1 MSVVEDVLP
10 SRFSISGMDARRKI
24 TLLVTILFFA
34 ILIFAT
40 VTTTGFYS
48 VQNFKAI
55 ITAAAI
61 VGIIAVGM
69 TYIVIS
75 GNLFS
80 LSVGITAAVSAS
92 TFIWALRF
100 GLVGAVIIA
109 VVFGAVV
116 IGLQGLLIGFTG
128 ANPIIVTIAAGA
140 LQEAV
145 AIWIT
150 GGVSVYP
157 PENSPSFAFLVSPLF
172 GIPFPVYVFVVA
184 VVLGE
189 VFIKRSRFGR
199 GVYLMG
205 ESPRAGRTAGLPITR
220 LTTGAFV
227 VAGVCAAVAGIL
239 IGAFNQSGT
248 MTASG
253 TLTIDSISAVLVGGT
268 AVIGG
273 RGSVVR
279 TAIGAIVIATISD
292 LLLLRGYS
300 TPVQLLVLGVIVTVV
315 VILSYLNSE
324 RAGRS

>member
-1 MSVVEDVLP
+1 MSAVNEAVP
-10 SRFSISGMDARRKI
+10 SRFSISGMSTGQKI
-24 TLLVTILFFA
+24 TVLVTILFLA
-34 ILIFAT
+34 ILIVAT

-55 ITAAAI
+55 INAASL

-80 LSVGITAAVSAS
+80 LSVGTTAAVCAL
-92 TFIWALRF
+92 TFMWALRF
-100 GLVGAVIIA
+100 GLVGGIVITI
-109 VVFGAVV
+109 VFGAVV
-116 IGLQGLLIGFTG
+116 IGLQGLLVGFTG

-145 AIWIT
+145 AIWIS

-157 PENSPSFAFLVSPLF
+157 PDNGPSFAFLASPLF

-184 VVLGE
+184 VILGE
-189 VFIKRSRFGR
+189 IFIKKSRFGR
-199 GVYLMG
+199 GLYLMG
-205 ESPRAGRTAGLPITR
+205 ESPRAGRAAGLPITQ

-227 VAGVCAAVAGIL
+227 VAGVCAAIAGIL

-253 TLTIDSISAVLVGGT
+253 TLTVDSISAVLVGGT

-279 TAIGAIVIATISD
+279 TAIGAIVIASISD